1 MTEHY
6 HSLQILRC
14 IAARLVVFYHF
25 MQIVHRFQADC
36 RLGGFFSSHGMVGVN
51 LFFTLSGF
59 VMCKC
64 IEKKTYYLLERNK
77 SLLHLRLLIHRKLS
91 V

>member
-1 MTEHY
+1 
-6 HSLQILRC
+6 
-14 IAARLVVFYHF
+14 
-25 MQIVHRFQADC
+25 MQIVHRFQADSW
-36 RLGGFFSSHGMVGVN
+36 LGGFFSSHGMVGVN

>member
-1 MTEHY
+1 
-6 HSLQILRC
+6 
-14 IAARLVVFYHF
+14 
-25 MQIVHRFQADC
+25 
-36 RLGGFFSSHGMVGVN
+36 MVDVN

-64 IEKKTYYLLERNK
+64 IEKKTYHLLERNK